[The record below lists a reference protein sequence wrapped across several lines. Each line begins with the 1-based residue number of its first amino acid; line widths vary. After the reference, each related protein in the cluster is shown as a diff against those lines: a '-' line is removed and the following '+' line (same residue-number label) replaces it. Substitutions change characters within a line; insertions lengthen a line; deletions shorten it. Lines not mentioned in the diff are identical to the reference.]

1 MLLRVLQVVGTSGV
15 AATNG
20 ALLEMALQDIT
31 STKGILAKMA
41 LVGTLARVCQGLDYA
56 REAGGDLLTSQKM
69 ALQVLQ
75 VQVCLV
81 AVRALILAIG
91 VLGGLGRRLASGR
104 SRSAR
109 MCGQDTA
116 TALLA
121 DDVHGLRLLVRKHRR
136 VRVQRGVVHAHTA
149 SGAAHLVVLRGCGRQ
164 QRRLRV
170 GRRHGHVG
178 RGRGLDRPQRRVLQ
192 RGHGATAIG
201 GSGHRRVRRL
211 RRLGIAVV
219 AAIHRRERRGA
230 VEGRQRGQR
239 LLRACVVLLAQ
250 ALVLG
255 QARLAEAVGVH
266 DGGEEGEGAIR
277 VFVSQSAVMEMR
289 RDQLVLSVA
298 ISFDE
303 PQVRATRVT
312 GANAPTGQHKES
324 GMGQRRS
331 TKEEALWSLGGE

>member
-1 MLLRVLQVVGTSGV
+1 MRKGVGR
-15 AATNG
+15 A
-20 ALLEMALQDIT
+20 
-31 STKGILAKMA
+31 
-41 LVGTLARVCQGLDYA
+41 
-56 REAGGDLLTSQKM
+56 LLTSQKM

-81 AVRALILAIG
+81 AVRALVLAVG
-91 VLGGLGRRLASGR
+91 VLGGLGRRLARSR

-116 TALLA
+116 TALLT
-121 DDVHGLRLLVRKHRR
+121 DDVHGLRLLVCKHRR
-136 VRVQRGVVHAHTA
+136 VRVQRRMVHAHTA
-149 SGAAHLVVLRGCGRQ
+149 GGATHLVVLGGSGGQ

-178 RGRGLDRPQRRVLQ
+178 RGRGLDGPQRRVLQ
-192 RGHGATAIG
+192 RGHCATAIG
-201 GSGHRRVRRL
+201 GGGHRRVRRL
-211 RRLGIAVV
+211 RRLGVAVV

-230 VEGRQRGQR
+230 VERRQRGQR

-266 DGGEEGEGAIR
+266 NGGEGDAIR
-277 VFVSQSAVMEMR
+277 VSQSVVMEMR
-289 RDQLVLSVA
+289 RDQLVLSVT

-331 TKEEALWSLGGE
+331 TKEEALWSLGGEVR

>member
-15 AATNG
+15 AAADG

-31 STKGILAKMA
+31 STEGILAKMA
-41 LVGTLARVCQGLDYA
+41 LVGALARVCRWLAYA
-56 REAGGDLLTSQKM
+56 REAGRDLLTSQKM

-81 AVRALILAIG
+81 AVRALVLAIG
-91 VLGGLGRRLASGR
+91 VLGGLSRRLSSSR

-121 DDVHGLRLLVRKHRR
+121 DDVHGLRLLVGKHRR
-136 VRVQRGVVHAHTA
+136 VRIQRRVVHAHSA
-149 SGAAHLVVLRGCGRQ
+149 GGAAHLVVLRGCGRQ

-170 GRRHGHVG
+170 RRRHGHVG
-178 RGRGLDRPQRRVLQ
+178 RGRGLDGPQRRVLQ
-192 RGHGATAIG
+192 RGHCATAIRG
-201 GSGHRRVRRL
+201 GGHRRVRRL

-239 LLRACVVLLAQ
+239 LLCACVVLLAQ

-266 DGGEEGEGAIR
+266 DGREVDATR
-277 VFVSQSAVMEMR
+277 VSQSAVMGMR
-289 RDQLVLSVA
+289 RDQLVLSVT

-312 GANAPTGQHKES
+312 GANAPTGRH
-324 GMGQRRS
+324 R
-331 TKEEALWSLGGE
+331 